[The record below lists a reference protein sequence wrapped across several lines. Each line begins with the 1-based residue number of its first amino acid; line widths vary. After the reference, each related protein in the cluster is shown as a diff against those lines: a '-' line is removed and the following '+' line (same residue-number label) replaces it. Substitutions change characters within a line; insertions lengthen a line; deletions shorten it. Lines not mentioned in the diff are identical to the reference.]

1 MKSSLQENTADAP
14 HLGFADQFGLWASL
28 AVTLTIPAAAVFVVN
43 PLGDGQLGF
52 AAVVCVVLL
61 GTLVGSLLLG
71 AVALSGQRS
80 GRPTMAM
87 LRGVLGDR
95 AVWLPTI
102 LNIAQCV
109 GWAAIEV
116 LVMTE
121 VATALTSESLRP
133 LWAIASGALAL
144 LMALKPLPS
153 IKVVRKYLVALV
165 AVATIVLII
174 GMLRNGVAA
183 TDTGSWHGF
192 WPAFDIVLSLPVS
205 WAPLVADYSR
215 HARTGRSAFWGTAL
229 GFASAGTVYFLM
241 GALAVF
247 TIGGAAE
254 AYTATEFIP
263 ALLAVPAGVVALIIL
278 LLDEVDEA
286 FANIYSTAISVENLA
301 PRAPRAQVAVA
312 VAAIATGSA
321 LALDLLAYESFLF
334 TIGAVFVPLTGVVV
348 TWVFGVHHGRYERA
362 AATPWLALPWAAGL
376 VAYQLLAPG
385 FTPVWSDAWR
395 SLRESL
401 GITTV
406 TTSASL
412 VALTVACV
420 GTGIVGLLRK
430 GVVGSPANSNIG

>member
-1 MKSSLQENTADAP
+1 MESSLEHNTADAP
-14 HLGFADQFGLWASL
+14 QLGFADQFGLWASL

-43 PLGDGQLGF
+43 PLGDGSLGF
-52 AAVVCVVLL
+52 AAVIAVVVL
-61 GTLVGSLLLG
+61 GTVVGSLLLG
-71 AVALSGQRS
+71 AVALAGFRA

-95 AVWLPTI
+95 AAWIPTI
-102 LNIAQCV
+102 LNIGQCI

-121 VATALTSESLRP
+121 VATALTSPGLRP
-133 LWAIASGALAL
+133 LWAVASGALAL
-144 LMALKPLPS
+144 GMALKPLPS
-153 IKVVRKYLVALV
+153 IKAVRKYLVALV
-165 AVATIVLII
+165 AIATVVLVI
-174 GMLRNGVAA
+174 GMLREGVAA

-215 HARTGRSAFWGTAL
+215 HARTGRSAFLGTAL
-229 GFASAGTVYFLM
+229 GFASAGIIYFLM

-247 TIGGAAE
+247 TISGAAE

-301 PRAPRAQVAVA
+301 PRAPRTVVAVA

-348 TWVFGVHHGRYERA
+348 TWVFGVHRGRYERA
-362 AATPWLALPWAAGL
+362 AATPWLLLPWLAGL

-385 FTPVWSDAWR
+385 FTPVWSDAWNW
-395 SLRESL
+395 LRESL

-406 TTSASL
+406 TTSASIMAL
-412 VALTVACV
+412 VVAAAGTAL
-420 GTGIVGLLRK
+420 VGLARR
-430 GVVGSPANSNIG
+430 A

>member
-1 MKSSLQENTADAP
+1 MESSLDHNTADAAQ
-14 HLGFADQFGLWASL
+14 LSFADQFGLWASL

-43 PLGDGQLGF
+43 PLGDGELGF
-52 AAVVCVVLL
+52 AAVVTVILL
-61 GTLVGSLLLG
+61 GTVVGSMLLG
-71 AVALSGQRS
+71 AVALAGFRAQ
-80 GRPTMAM
+80 RPTMSM

-95 AVWLPTI
+95 AVWIPTV

-121 VATALTSESLRP
+121 VATALTSSSLRP
-133 LWAIASGALAL
+133 LWAVLSGALAL
-144 LMALKPLPS
+144 AMALKPLPS
-153 IKVVRKYLVALV
+153 IKAVRKYLVALV
-165 AVATIVLII
+165 AIATVVLIV
-174 GMLRNGVAA
+174 GMLRNGVGAEN
-183 TDTGSWHGF
+183 TGSWHGF
-192 WPAFDIVLSLPVS
+192 WPAFDIVISLPVS

-215 HARTGRSAFWGTAL
+215 HARTGRSAFLGTAL

-241 GALAVF
+241 GALGVF
-247 TIGGAAE
+247 TISGAAE

-301 PRAPRAQVAVA
+301 PRASRAVVATVVA
-312 VAAIATGSA
+312 GVATVAA

-348 TWVFGVHHGRYERA
+348 TWFFGVHRGRHERA
-362 AATPWLALPWAAGL
+362 AATPWLLLPWLAGL
-376 VAYQLLAPG
+376 ATYELLAPG
-385 FTPVWSDAWR
+385 FTPVWSDAWNAA
-395 SLRESL
+395 RESL

-412 VALTVACV
+412 AALLVAAVGTVCV
-420 GTGIVGLLRK
+420 GVFRR
-430 GVVGSPANSNIG
+430 SR

>member
-1 MKSSLQENTADAP
+1 MQSSLDTNTADAP
-14 HLGFADQFGLWASL
+14 QLGFADQFGLWASL

-43 PLGDGQLGF
+43 PLGDGSLGF
-52 AAVVCVVLL
+52 AAVIAVVVL
-61 GTLVGSLLLG
+61 GTVSGSLLLG
-71 AVALSGQRS
+71 AVALAGYRAQ
-80 GRPTMAM
+80 RPTMSM

-95 AVWLPTI
+95 AAWIPTI
-102 LNIAQCV
+102 LNIAQCI

-121 VATALTSESLRP
+121 VATALTSPSLRP
-133 LWAIASGALAL
+133 FWAVASGALAL
-144 LMALKPLPS
+144 GMALKPLPS
-153 IKVVRKYLVALV
+153 IKAVRKYLVALV
-165 AVATIVLII
+165 AVATVVLVI
-174 GMLRNGVAA
+174 GMLREGVAA

-192 WPAFDIVLSLPVS
+192 WPAFDIVISLPVS

-215 HARTGRSAFWGTAL
+215 HARTGRSAFLGTAL

-247 TIGGAAE
+247 TISGAAE

-263 ALLAVPAGVVALIIL
+263 ALLAVPAGVIALIIL

-301 PRAPRAQVAVA
+301 PKAPRATVAIA

-348 TWVFGVHHGRYERA
+348 TWVFGVHRGRYERA
-362 AATPWLALPWAAGL
+362 AATPWLLLPWLAGL

-385 FTPVWSDAWR
+385 FTPVWSDAWV
-395 SLRESL
+395 SLREHL

-406 TTSASL
+406 TTSASV
-412 VALTVACV
+412 VALVVAAAGTWLV
-420 GTGIVGLLRK
+420 GRLRR
-430 GVVGSPANSNIG
+430 P

>member
-1 MKSSLQENTADAP
+1 MESPKNHATTT
-14 HLGFADQFGLWASL
+14 LGFADQFGLWASL

-43 PLGDGQLGF
+43 PLGDGALGF
-52 AAVVCVVLL
+52 AAVITVVLL
-61 GTLVGSLLLG
+61 GTVFGSLLLG
-71 AVALSGQRS
+71 AVALVGFRA

-95 AVWLPTI
+95 AAWIPTV
-102 LNIAQCV
+102 LNIAQCI

-121 VATALTSESLRP
+121 VATALTSPGLRP
-133 LWAIASGALAL
+133 LWAVASGALAL
-144 LMALKPLPS
+144 GMALKPLPS

-165 AVATIVLII
+165 AIATVVLIV

-215 HARTGRSAFWGTAL
+215 HARNGRSAFLGTAA
-229 GFASAGTVYFLM
+229 GFASAGIVYFLM

-247 TIGGAAE
+247 TISGAAE

-263 ALLAVPAGVVALIIL
+263 ALLAVPAGVIALLIL

-286 FANIYSTAISVENLA
+286 FANIYSTAVSVENLTTRF
-301 PRAPRAQVAVA
+301 PRALVAV
-312 VAAIATGSA
+312 VVGVIATGSA
-321 LALDLLAYESFLF
+321 LLIDLLSYESFLF

-348 TWVFGVHHGRYERA
+348 TWVFGVKRGRYEQA
-362 AATPWLALPWAAGL
+362 TATPWLLLPWAAGL
-376 VAYQLLAPG
+376 IAYQLLAPG
-385 FTPVWSDAWR
+385 FTPVWSDAWN
-395 SLRESL
+395 SLRAGL

-412 VALTVACV
+412 VALAVAAIGTVLV
-420 GTGIVGLLRK
+420 GALRRR
-430 GVVGSPANSNIG
+430 

>member
-1 MKSSLQENTADAP
+1 MESSLEHNNADAP
-14 HLGFADQFGLWASL
+14 QLGFADQFGLWASL

-43 PLGDGQLGF
+43 PLGAGALGF
-52 AAVVCVVLL
+52 AAVIAVVVLGML
-61 GTLVGSLLLG
+61 TGSLLLG
-71 AVALSGQRS
+71 AVALAGFRA

-87 LRGVLGDR
+87 FRGVLGDR
-95 AVWLPTI
+95 AAWIPTL

-121 VATALTSESLRP
+121 VATALTSPGLRP
-133 LWAIASGALAL
+133 VWAVASGALAL
-144 LMALKPLPS
+144 AMALRPLPS
-153 IKVVRKYLVALV
+153 IKAVRKYLVALV
-165 AVATIVLII
+165 AIATVVLVI
-174 GMLRNGVAA
+174 GLLRNGVGA
-183 TDTGSWHGF
+183 TDSGSWHGF

-215 HARTGRSAFWGTAL
+215 HARTGRSAFVGTAA
-229 GFASAGTVYFLM
+229 GFASAGIVYFLM

-247 TIGGAAE
+247 TISGAAE

-301 PRAPRAQVAVA
+301 PRAPRTLVAVA
-312 VAAIATGSA
+312 VAAIATGAA
-321 LALDLLAYESFLF
+321 LTLDLIAYESFLF
-334 TIGAVFVPLTGVVV
+334 TIGAVFVPLTAVVV
-348 TWVFGVHHGRYERA
+348 TWVFGVHRGRYERA
-362 AATPWLALPWAAGL
+362 AATPWLLLPWLGGL

-385 FTPVWSDAWR
+385 FTPVWSDAWN
-395 SLRESL
+395 SLRGTL

-412 VALTVACV
+412 VALAVAAV
-420 GTGIVGLLRK
+420 GTLIVGALRRR
-430 GVVGSPANSNIG
+430 